1 MDPTPEL
8 SAPGPQPSAGGF
20 GTHFDPFSAPIEAV
34 VPASAS
40 APAAAPALTPA
51 AAPALAG
58 AAVPAPAPAPV
69 RTASVAPPGWKP
81 SQAPA
86 LAGASGGTAAALPG
100 GGVALPGS
108 GLALPGAVP
117 ALPAPA
123 YGALARSTPADAAI
137 RWRLRAARI
146 DNLIVYGGYFLL
158 CLALHRNPFSPSS
171 LLLGFGLS
179 VVYHFLF
186 EVNGGQTPGK
196 RRVGVQVVSVDG
208 GRPDAKAIAIRSVL
222 RLVDQLPVWYA
233 SGLVSM
239 IRTGAHRR
247 QRIGDVAA
255 GTMVVA
261 VDGRAAALGTPSW
274 GLPLATVLAVLLSAA
289 FVYRVSN
296 AGTGPLTAEQQA
308 QFISN
313 CQAASPPGTD
323 CTCIL
328 TQLQADGYDSLDS
341 LNGLLAQSQAA
352 VVDGRPSE
360 IPQTIVSAVRVCTR
374 G

>member
-8 SAPGPQPSAGGF
+8 GAPSPEPSATGF
-20 GTHFDPFSAPIEAV
+20 GAHFDPFSAPAGAAAPDASPIRAA
-34 VPASAS
+34 PAD
-40 APAAAPALTPA
+40 AAAPAASPI
-51 AAPALAG
+51 
-58 AAVPAPAPAPV
+58 
-69 RTASVAPPGWKP
+69 RTASVAPPGWTP
-81 SQAPA
+81 SQVPA
-86 LAGASGGTAAALPG
+86 VIAGGGAVATPAGAFGGP
-100 GGVALPGS
+100 VAT
-108 GLALPGAVP
+108 
-117 ALPAPA
+117 PAPA
-123 YGALARSTPADAAI
+123 FGGAAAMPGPAFGALARSTPADAAI

-146 DNLIVYGGYFLL
+146 DNLIVYGGYLLL
-158 CLALHRNPFSPSS
+158 CLALHWNPFSLSK
-171 LLLGFGLS
+171 LLLGFALS

-196 RRVGVQVVSVDG
+196 RRVGVQVVTIDG
-208 GRPDAKAIAIRSVL
+208 GSADATAIAIRSVL

-239 IRTGAHRR
+239 IRTGPQRR

-289 FVYRVSN
+289 FVYQVSS
-296 AGTGPLTAEQQA
+296 AGTQPLTAEQQA
-308 QFISN
+308 EFISS
-313 CQAASPPGTD
+313 CQAGSPPGTD

-328 TQLQADGYDSLDS
+328 TQLQAGGYDSLNS

-352 VVDGRPSE
+352 AIDRRPSE
-360 IPQTIVSAVRVCTR
+360 MPQALVGAVRACIR